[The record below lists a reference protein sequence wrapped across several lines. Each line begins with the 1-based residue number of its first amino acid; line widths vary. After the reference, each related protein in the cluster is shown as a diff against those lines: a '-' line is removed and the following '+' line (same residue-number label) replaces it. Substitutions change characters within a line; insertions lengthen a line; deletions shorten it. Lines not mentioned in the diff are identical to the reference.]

1 MAATP
6 SADQAPSPYAA
17 RLAKRFRGEG
27 VSLKGWPVQ
36 RDLPKPEKCYV
47 IAFLWEDG
55 ACDGWWYDLL
65 VDLKTPRVVWVRR
78 TGTIVGIREYLGP
91 AEIVDDSGPLA
102 LRIGE

>member
-36 RDLPKPEKCYV
+36 RDLPKPEKCYD

-55 ACDGWWYDLL
+55 ACDGSW
-65 VDLKTPRVVWVRR
+65 TSRPRGSSGCAGPAR
-78 TGTIVGIREYLGP
+78 IVGIREYLGP